1 MHFDIQAVGMAELR
15 ARIEAMKAR
24 AADPRPGLL
33 RAGMVV
39 LRAAKDHIKS
49 GAGDEGPW
57 PPNISGTPLLFKSG
71 RLINSLT
78 IGGPENFMQLDSS
91 SIEVGTS
98 VKNYP
103 RWLQEGTGIYGPTG
117 QRIFPKN
124 KKALAFNGPGG
135 RIVVRSIKGT
145 PKRRFLY
152 VDSAIAERVRSV
164 FSEYILKG
172 LPTTNDAGG
181 A

>member
-1 MHFDIQAVGMAELR
+1 MHFDVQAIGMAELR

-24 AADPRPGLL
+24 AADPKPGLL

-78 IGGPENFMQLDSS
+78 IGGPGSVMQLDSS
-91 SIEVGTS
+91 SIEVGTN
-98 VKNYP
+98 VPYA
-103 RWLQEGTGIYGPTG
+103 RWNQEGTGIYGPSG

-124 KKALAFNGPGG
+124 AKALAFDGPSG
-135 RIVVRSIKGT
+135 RIFVRSIAGIK
-145 PKRRFLY
+145 PRRFLY
-152 VDSAIAERVRSV
+152 IDDAQAVRIRSV
-164 FSEYILKG
+164 FSDYILKG
-172 LPTTNDAGG
+172 LQTNDAGG